1 MKTAEYDINDYLIK
15 VGKLSVQAKK
25 TICHG
30 AVELDK
36 TFRKKFSYMSETSP
50 ELDELLVKQR
60 TAIGEIQDMFDSR
73 NREIT
78 DIFAEKMKNIGVRT
92 DDYGDLPF

>member
-1 MKTAEYDINDYLIK
+1 MKTAEYYINAYLIK

-25 TICHG
+25 TISHG

-36 TFRKKFSYMSETSP
+36 TFRKKFSYMPETSP
-50 ELDELLVKQR
+50 ELDELLVKQK

-73 NREIT
+73 NKEIA
-78 DIFAEKMKNIGVRT
+78 DIFAKKNEKSWSANG
-92 DDYGDLPF
+92 